1 MAAVMNWQATAA
13 APTGLSE
20 EQAAYRDAA
29 RDFALAQL
37 GPHAAHWDAQCVFPR
52 EAIALA
58 GELGFCGLYVDEAAG
73 GSGLTRLD
81 AAIVF
86 EELAAIDPST
96 AAFISIH
103 NMATWMLTAHAN
115 DAVRSE
121 WGASLASGQRLASYC
136 LTEPGAGSD
145 AASLKTRAVRDGD
158 HYVLNGA
165 KAFIS
170 GAGSTDVLVVMART
184 GGEGARGIS
193 AFAVAAD
200 SAGITY
206 GRKEEKM
213 GWNSQPTRGISFVD
227 VRVPAHN
234 LLGREGDGFKI
245 AMKGLDGGRL
255 NIASCS
261 LGAAQGALDAA
272 RRYMGERRQFGKKLS
287 EFQALQ
293 FKLADMAT
301 QLIASRQMVHTAAR
315 KVDAGSHD
323 ATVWCAMAKR
333 FATDAGFA
341 ICNEA
346 LQIHGGYGYIR
357 EYPIER
363 LLRDCRVHQIL
374 EGTNE
379 IMRVIIARHLLN
391 TDEELR

>member
-1 MAAVMNWQATAA
+1 V
-13 APTGLSE
+13 P
-20 EQAAYRDAA
+20 
-29 RDFALAQL
+29 
-37 GPHAAHWDAQCVFPR
+37 
-52 EAIALA
+52 
-58 GELGFCGLYVDEAAG
+58 
-73 GSGLTRLD
+73 
-81 AAIVF
+81 
-86 EELAAIDPST
+86 
-96 AAFISIH
+96 
-103 NMATWMLTAHAN
+103 
-115 DAVRSE
+115 
-121 WGASLASGQRLASYC
+121 
-136 LTEPGAGSD
+136 
-145 AASLKTRAVRDGD
+145 
-158 HYVLNGA
+158 
-165 KAFIS
+165 
-170 GAGSTDVLVVMART
+170 
-184 GGEGARGIS
+184 
-193 AFAVAAD
+193 AD
-200 SAGITY
+200 SAGIGY

-213 GWNSQPTRGISFVD
+213 GWNSQPTRGIAFED
-227 VRVPAHN
+227 VRVPAQN

-272 RRYMGERRQFGKKLS
+272 RRYMGERRQFGKKLA

-315 KVDAGSHD
+315 KVDSASAD

-333 FATDAGFA
+333 LATDEGFW

>member
-1 MAAVMNWQATAA
+1 MDIHATRSS
-13 APTGLSE
+13 PTDLSE
-20 EQAAYRDAA
+20 EQLAFREAAH
-29 RDFALAQL
+29 DFAQAEFA
-37 GPHAAHWDAQCVFPR
+37 PHAAHWDADSEFPR
-52 EAIALA
+52 EAISKA

-103 NMATWMLTAHAN
+103 NMATWMLTAHAQPTLRN
-115 DAVRSE
+115 A
-121 WGASLASGQRLASYC
+121 WGPVLACGEKLASYC

-145 AASLKTRAVRDGD
+145 AASLKTRAERDGD
-158 HYVLNGA
+158 SYVVNGS

-170 GAGSTDVLVVMART
+170 GAGVTDALVVMART
-184 GGEGARGIS
+184 GEGGARGIS
-193 AFAVAAD
+193 AFAVPSD
-200 SAGITY
+200 TPGIGY
-206 GRKEEKM
+206 GRKEDKL
-213 GWNSQPTRGISFVD
+213 GWHSQPTRSVSFD
-227 VRVPAHN
+227 GVRVPADH
-234 LLGREGDGFKI
+234 LLGEEGDGFKI
-245 AMKGLDGGRL
+245 AMKGLDGGRI
-255 NIASCS
+255 NIAACS

-272 RRYMGERRQFGKKLS
+272 RRYMGERKQFGKKLA

-301 QLIASRQMVHTAAR
+301 QLVAARQMVHTAAR
-315 KVDAGSHD
+315 KLDAHTSD

-391 TDEELR
+391 THEELR